1 MIKYFSKLCE
11 VIMDYSRHEQRK
23 FAMQII
29 YTYDQNKLTFE
40 DACDQ
45 VFANFAVSSEA
56 ISLAS
61 DTIKNL
67 EKIDSLIESKLKNYH
82 FDRLNAV
89 DKAIL
94 RLCVSELLNKTAKAV
109 AINEALE
116 LTEEFSDNGDKKA
129 VHFNNAVLDNIAKE
143 L

>member
-1 MIKYFSKLCE
+1 
-11 VIMDYSRHEQRK
+11 MDYSRHEQRK

-29 YTYDQNKLTFE
+29 YTYDQNKLSFE
-40 DACDQ
+40 EASKQ
-45 VFANFAVSSEA
+45 VFDNYEVSYEA
-56 ISLAS
+56 ETLARN
-61 DTIKNL
+61 TIDNL

-82 FDRLNAV
+82 LDRLNAV

-94 RLCVSELLNKTAKAV
+94 RLCVSELLNKTAKAI

-116 LTEEFSDNGDKKA
+116 LTEEFSDSGDKKA

>member
-1 MIKYFSKLCE
+1 
-11 VIMDYSRHEQRK
+11 MDYSRHEQRK

-29 YTYDQNKLTFE
+29 YTYDQNKLTFKE
-40 DACDQ
+40 ASKQ
-45 VFANFAVSSEA
+45 VFDNYEVSIEAEKLAKEA
-56 ISLAS
+56 I
-61 DTIKNL
+61 DNL

-82 FDRLNAV
+82 LDRLNAV

-116 LTEEFSDNGDKKA
+116 LTEEFSDAGDKKA

>member
-1 MIKYFSKLCE
+1 
-11 VIMDYSRHEQRK
+11 MDYSRHEQRK

-29 YTYDQNKLTFE
+29 YTYDQNKLSFE
-40 DACDQ
+40 EASNQ
-45 VFANFAVSSEA
+45 VFANFEISKEA
-56 ISLAS
+56 EQLALS
-61 DTIKNL
+61 AINNI
-67 EKIDSLIESKLKNYH
+67 EKIDSLIEARLKNYH
-82 FDRLNAV
+82 LDRLNAV

-94 RLCVSELLNKTAKAV
+94 RLCVSELLDGTAKAV

-116 LTEEFSDNGDKKA
+116 LTEEFSDSGDKKA

>member
-1 MIKYFSKLCE
+1 
-11 VIMDYSRHEQRK
+11 MDYSRHEQRK

-29 YTYDQNKLTFE
+29 YTYDQNKLTFKE
-40 DACDQ
+40 ASKQ
-45 VFANFAVSSEA
+45 VFDNYEVSIEAEKLAKEA
-56 ISLAS
+56 I
-61 DTIKNL
+61 DNL

-82 FDRLNAV
+82 LDRLNAV

-116 LTEEFSDNGDKKA
+116 LTEEFSDVGDKKA